1 MNTVEEKLKAA
12 KNTAPAGAASG
23 YKTQAQQAAQ
33 NPLEQ
38 VSGYLAPAANV
49 ESVLNEAK
57 TQRETA
63 AAANRDALLGNIGQM
78 YTTGVQ
84 KVNTAADEA
93 QRQNYIA
100 QQLQQR
106 NMGQQMAANGMTG
119 GATETA
125 MLALANAYGDNRR
138 QTEQARM
145 EQVAALEDSRAQ
157 QETAAHTAYNDSM
170 AAIASDIAAQ
180 IAAARQAETDR
191 QAQLLMQKFNADQSA
206 AQAEA
211 ERLWQ
216 GQQAEADRNFQQQ
229 MTEYD
234 WAQKLAEAAKDRE
247 FQQSQNEYDWAQK
260 LAQAEAERL
269 WQGQQAEADRAFQKS
284 QNEYDWAQ
292 QFAMSDKEIAAQ
304 LQLAAQKAASG
315 GSSGAVTANN
325 YYSKLDVPYTQMAGF
340 AQDIETAQSG
350 IVDKKMLKNDAAE
363 LIDAYGAKG
372 YEYLVSVAPETSYT
386 HGLTKEQQKTAD
398 LIANALAAS
407 AQEQA
412 RANAMFR

>member
-12 KNTAPAGAASG
+12 KTTAPAGAGSG
-23 YKTQAQQAAQ
+23 YKTPAQQTAQ
-33 NPLEQ
+33 SLLNS
-38 VSGYLAPAANV
+38 VSGYLAPAADV
-49 ESVLNEAK
+49 ESVLSEAK
-57 TQRETA
+57 TQREAA
-63 AAANRDALLGNIGQM
+63 AAANRDTLLGNIGQM
-78 YTTGVQ
+78 YTTGMQ

-93 QRQNYIA
+93 QRQNYIT
-100 QQLQQR
+100 QQMQQR
-106 NMGQQMAANGMTG
+106 NMGQQLAASGLTG
-119 GATETA
+119 GASETA

-180 IAAARQAETDR
+180 IAAARQAEADR
-191 QAQLLMQKFNADQSA
+191 QAQLLLQKFNADRQA

-216 GQQAEADRNFQQQ
+216 AQQAEADRN
-229 MTEYD
+229 
-234 WAQKLAEAAKDRE
+234 L
-247 FQQSQNEYDWAQK
+247 
-260 LAQAEAERL
+260 
-269 WQGQQAEADRAFQKS
+269 
-284 QNEYDWAQ
+284 
-292 QFAMSDKEIAAQ
+292 Q

-315 GSSGAVTANN
+315 GASGTVTANN

-412 RANAMFR
+412 RVNAMFR

>member
-12 KNTAPAGAASG
+12 KTTAPAGAVSG

-38 VSGYLAPAANV
+38 VSGYLAPSANV

-100 QQLQQR
+100 QQMQQR
-106 NMGQQMAANGMTG
+106 NMGQQMAANGLTG

-157 QETAAHTAYNDSM
+157 QVTAAHTAYNDSM

-216 GQQAEADRNFQQQ
+216 GQQAEADRAFQQ
-229 MTEYD
+229 
-234 WAQKLAEAAKDRE
+234 
-247 FQQSQNEYDWAQK
+247 
-260 LAQAEAERL
+260 
-269 WQGQQAEADRAFQKS
+269 S

-304 LQLAAQKAASG
+304 LQLAAQKAAGGGASG
-315 GSSGAVTANN
+315 TVTANN

>member
-38 VSGYLAPAANV
+38 VSGYLAPSANV

-100 QQLQQR
+100 QQMQQR
-106 NMGQQMAANGMTG
+106 NMGQQMAANGLTG

-247 FQQSQNEYDWAQK
+247 FQQSQNEYDWAQ
-260 LAQAEAERL
+260 
-269 WQGQQAEADRAFQKS
+269 
-284 QNEYDWAQ
+284 